1 MTRPLL
7 TLVECKFCGGRS
19 TIKYGRARGKQCY
32 RCKECGHK
40 FVANDNFVR
49 MNTASR
55 VIAAALDL
63 YFEGLSVWKVRKQVA
78 KVFGVGISHMTVW
91 RWVMKYS
98 ALVAELSKILEPR
111 LSGIWHVDETMVNVG
126 GSLKWF
132 WDVIDERTR
141 FIVATHLSGD
151 RSVDQVK
158 VLFRRSLEAAK
169 ARPLKVMTDGL
180 RSYEEG
186 FRKVFYSRRKENR
199 VEYVRSP
206 GIRGRSHN
214 NLIERFH
221 GTIKDRTKPMRG
233 FKADYSCKA
242 ILDGFVAHYNFV
254 RGHLGLDCRT
264 PAEAAGLDLPVDGG
278 WGDLVKLATWNQT
291 AKEG

>member
-40 FVANDNFVR
+40 FVANDNFGR

-78 KVFGVGISHMTVW
+78 KIFGVRISHMTVW
-91 RWVMKYS
+91 RGVMKYS
-98 ALVAELSKILEPR
+98 SLVAELSKTLEPS
-111 LSGIWHVDETMVNVG
+111 LSGIWQVDETTVNVG
-126 GSLKWF
+126 GNLKWF

-278 WGDLVKLATWNQT
+278 WADLVRVATWNRT
-291 AKEG
+291 A

>member
-278 WGDLVKLATWNQT
+278 WGDL
-291 AKEG
+291 